1 MKQNLLFR
9 NKMKMLSSIA
19 FSLGMMFAIQQSNA
33 QTISSNQTGT
43 HNGYYWSFWTEGGGS
58 ASMTLGAGGN
68 YSTTW
73 SNIQNFTAGK
83 GWKVGTRDRV
93 VCFEGSYNGGSNG
106 FLAVYGWTKDPLIEY
121 YVVENHGQWD
131 PPGNTSDIKNVGS
144 FFSDGDT
151 YDVYQSQRVNKPS
164 IIGNATFYQF
174 WSVRRTK
181 RSSGTV
187 TFKNHVDQWEKSG
200 LKLGTTW
207 DYQIMESEGYGSS
220 GNSNITVLDCKPTC
234 ATAAPT
240 VTASV
245 TYEQGDVA
253 KQLTATGTNLKWYTV
268 ASAGTASSTAPTP
281 STSTIGSTTYYVSA
295 SGSCESERSLI
306 TVNVVSTYKLY
317 KVSAPITIDGTIDA
331 VWNDVNVKPMN
342 ATKLLSG
349 AVTNTTDLSG
359 YAKLLWDNTYLY
371 FLAVVTDDVKQND
384 SQNSYDDD
392 QVELYIDADNAKA
405 STYDA
410 NDTQYSFGWD
420 DGTIVGTIPSTA
432 SKTGIT
438 YSAVATT
445 TGYIIEARLPWTTIN
460 TSPAADKFIGID
472 FMINDDDNN
481 GTRDGK
487 LSWNASTDDAYQN
500 ASLFGTAKLSSQ
512 QLITGME
519 EYFNAENISVFP
531 NPASNDLY
539 VNGFANDFEYV
550 ISDYSGR
557 TILEGHS
564 AEKINITKL
573 DAGVYILKIKQGELT
588 KTIKISKL

>member
-1 MKQNLLFR
+1 MNRTLYFR
-9 NKMKMLSSIA
+9 GKMLCLAVFSSMLLLA
-19 FSLGMMFAIQQSNA
+19 TQQSNA
-33 QTISSNQTGT
+33 QTITSNQTGT
-43 HNGYYWSFWTEGGGS
+43 HNGYYYSFWTEGGGS

-73 SNIQNFTAGK
+73 TNIQNFTAGK
-83 GWKVGTRDRV
+83 GWRTGTRDRV
-93 VCFEGSYNGGSNG
+93 VCFEGQYNGGSNG

-121 YVVENHGQWD
+121 YVVESHGQWD

-220 GNSNITVLDCKPTC
+220 GSSNITVLTCNTC

-245 TYEQGDVA
+245 TYEVGDVA
-253 KQLTATGTNLKWYTV
+253 KQLTATGSNLKWYTV
-268 ASAGTASSTAPTP
+268 ATSGTASNTAPTP
-281 STSTIGSTTYYVSA
+281 NTSVAGKTTYYVSA
-295 SGSCESERSLI
+295 TGSCESERSAI
-306 TVNVVSTYKLY
+306 TVNVVNTYKLY
-317 KVSAPITIDGTIDA
+317 KVSTPITIDGAIDA
-331 VWNDVNVKPMN
+331 VWDDANVKPMN

-349 AVTNTTDLSG
+349 AVSNNADLSG
-359 YAKLLWDNTYLY
+359 YAKLLWDNNNLY
-371 FLAVVTDDVKQND
+371 FLAVVTDDTKQND
-384 SQNSYDDD
+384 SQSSYDDD
-392 QVELYIDADNAKA
+392 QVELYFDGNNEKAESYDDN
-405 STYDA
+405 DC
-410 NDTQYSFGWD
+410 QYSFGWN
-420 DGTIVGTIPSTA
+420 DGTVVGTIPSAA
-432 SKTGIT
+432 SKTNIT

-445 TGYIIEARLPWTTIN
+445 NGYVIEAKLPWSTIKG
-460 TSPAADKFIGID
+460 TATADKFIGVD

-487 LSWNASTDDAYQN
+487 LSWNSATDDAYQN
-500 ASLFGTAKLSSQ
+500 ASLFGTAKLSPQ
-512 QLITGME
+512 LLITGIE
-519 EYFNAENISVFP
+519 NTTFENISIFP
-531 NPASNDLY
+531 NPAANDVY
-539 VNGFANDFEYV
+539 VNGFVGDFEYA
-550 ISDYSGR
+550 IADQSGR
-557 TILEGHS
+557 AILEGK
-564 AEKINITKL
+564 ATERINIAELKS
-573 DAGVYILKIKQGELT
+573 GVYMLQVKQGDYSKVL
-588 KTIKISKL
+588 KISKF

>member
-1 MKQNLLFR
+1 MTKTMTCLVRIFTSSLFAFVLLLATQR
-9 NKMKMLSSIA
+9 SD
-19 FSLGMMFAIQQSNA
+19 A
-33 QTISSNQTGT
+33 QTISTNQTGT
-43 HNGYYWSFWTEGGGS
+43 HNGWYWSFWTEGGGT

-83 GWKVGTRDRV
+83 GWRTGTRDRV
-93 VCFEGSYNGGSNG
+93 VCFEGTYNGGSNG

-121 YVVENHGQWD
+121 YVVESHGQWD

-220 GNSNITVLDCKPTC
+220 GNSNITVLTCNTC
-234 ATAAPT
+234 ATTAPT
-240 VTASV
+240 VTSAV
-245 TYEQGDVA
+245 TYEVGDVS
-253 KQLTATGTNLKWYTV
+253 KQLTASGTNLKWYTV
-268 ASAGTASSTAPTP
+268 ETGGTASTTAPTP
-281 STSTIGSTTYYVSA
+281 NTTTAGKTTYYVSA
-295 SGSCESERSLI
+295 TGSCESARSAI
-306 TVNVVSTYKLY
+306 TVNVVSTYKLF
-317 KVSAPITIDGTIDA
+317 KVSAPVTVDGTIDE
-331 VWNDVNVKPMN
+331 VWNDVNAKPLN

-349 AVTNTTDLSG
+349 TVSNSADLSG

-371 FLAVVTDDVKQND
+371 FLAVITDNVKQND

-410 NDTQYSFGWD
+410 NDCQYSFGYN
-420 DGTIVGTIPSTA
+420 DGTVVGTIPTTA

-445 TGYIIEARLPWTTIN
+445 DGYIIEARIPWTTIN
-460 TSPAADKFIGID
+460 TTPAADKLIGID
-472 FMINDDDNN
+472 FMLNDDDDN

-487 LSWNASTDDAYQN
+487 MSWNAATDDAYQN
-500 ASLFGTAKLSSQ
+500 ASLFGTAKLSNQ
-512 QLITGME
+512 QLVTGI
-519 EYFNAENISVFP
+519 ENFAIDHSAVFP
-531 NPASNDLY
+531 NPATNELY
-539 VNGFANDFEYV
+539 VTGFSNQFEYT
-550 ISDYSGR
+550 ITDYTGR
-557 TILEGHS
+557 TILEGQS
-564 AEKINITKL
+564 AEKITISEL
-573 DAGVYILKIKQGELT
+573 ESGVYLLKIRQGDRVKLT
-588 KTIKISKL
+588 KISKL

>member
-1 MKQNLLFR
+1 MTTTTTFLTRIIFGLFTLALL
-9 NKMKMLSSIA
+9 SI
-19 FSLGMMFAIQQSNA
+19 QSNA

-43 HNGYYWSFWTEGGGS
+43 HNGYYWSFWTEGGGT
-58 ASMTLGAGGN
+58 ASMTLGPGGN

-83 GWKVGTRDRV
+83 GWRTGTRDRV
-93 VCFEGSYNGGSNG
+93 VCFEGTYNGGSNG

-121 YVVENHGQWD
+121 YVVESHGQWD
-131 PPGNTSDIKNVGS
+131 PPGNTSDIQTLGS
-144 FFSDGDT
+144 FYSDGDT
-151 YDVYQSQRVNKPS
+151 YDVYRSQRVNKPS

-187 TFKNHVDQWEKSG
+187 TFKNHVEKWESYG
-200 LKLGTTW
+200 LNLGTTW

-220 GNSNITVLDCKPTC
+220 GNSNITVLTCNTC

-240 VTASV
+240 VTASI

-268 ASAGTASSTAPTP
+268 ATGGTASTTAPTP
-281 STSTIGSTTYYVSA
+281 NTSAIGSTVYYVSA
-295 SGSCESERSLI
+295 TGSCESERSAI

-317 KVSAPITIDGTIDA
+317 KTPSPITIDGIIDEA
-331 VWNDVNVKPMN
+331 WNDANIKPMN

-349 AVTNTTDLSG
+349 AVTNSADLSG

-371 FLAVVTDDVKQND
+371 FLAVVTDDTKQND
-384 SQNSYDDD
+384 SPESYNDD
-392 QVELYIDADNAKA
+392 QVELYVDANNAKS

-410 NDTQYSFGWD
+410 NDCQYSFGWN
-420 DGTIVGTIPSTA
+420 DGTVVGTIPTA
-432 SKTGIT
+432 YSKTGIT

-445 TGYIIEARLPWTTIN
+445 NGYIIEARLPWSTIN
-460 TSPAADKFIGID
+460 TSPTADKLIGID

-487 LSWNASTDDAYQN
+487 LSWNAATDDAYQN
-500 ASLFGTAKLSSQ
+500 ASLFGTGKLLNQ
-512 QLITGME
+512 QVVTGME
-519 EYFNAENISVFP
+519 DFIIENAAVFP
-531 NPASNDLY
+531 NPATSDLY
-539 VNGFANDFEYV
+539 ITGFANSFEYV
-550 ISDYSGR
+550 VSDYAGR
-557 TILEGHS
+557 TVMQGMGT
-564 AEKINITKL
+564 EKINIREL
-573 DAGVYILKIKQGELT
+573 EAGVYILKLKQGERT
-588 KTIKISKL
+588 KTMKISKL

>member
-9 NKMKMLSSIA
+9 IKTKLLSSIA
-19 FSLGMMFAIQQSNA
+19 FSLGMLFAIQQSNA

-43 HNGYYWSFWTEGGGS
+43 HNGYYWSFWTEGGGT
-58 ASMTLGAGGN
+58 ASMTLGAAGN

-73 SNIQNFTAGK
+73 SSIQNFTAGK
-83 GWKVGTRDRV
+83 GWKTGTRDRV
-93 VCFEGSYNGGSNG
+93 VCFEGTYNGGTNG

-121 YVVENHGQWD
+121 YVVESHGQWD
-131 PPGNTSDIKNVGS
+131 PPGNTADIKNVGS

-207 DYQIMESEGYGSS
+207 DYQIMETEGYGSS

-253 KQLTATGTNLKWYTV
+253 KQLSATGSNLKWYTV
-268 ASAGTASSTAPTP
+268 ASAGTATSTAPTP
-281 STSTIGSTTYYVSA
+281 STSATGSTTYYVSA
-295 SGSCESERSLI
+295 TGSCESERSAI
-306 TVNVVSTYKLY
+306 TVNVVSTYKLF
-317 KVSAPITIDGTIDA
+317 KVGSPITVDGTIDA
-331 VWNDVNVKPMN
+331 VWNDANVKQMN
-342 ATKLLSG
+342 ASKLLSG
-349 AVTNTTDLSG
+349 TVSNAADLSG

-371 FLAVVTDDVKQND
+371 FLAVVTDDTKQND

-392 QVELYIDADNAKA
+392 QVELYIDANNAKA
-405 STYDA
+405 SAYDA
-410 NDTQYSFGWD
+410 NDCQYSFGWN
-420 DGTIVGTIPSTA
+420 DGTVVGTIPSA
-432 SKTGIT
+432 YSKTGIT

-445 TGYIIEARLPWTTIN
+445 NGYIIEARLPWTTIN
-460 TSPAADKFIGID
+460 ATPAADKLLGID

-481 GTRDGK
+481 GERDAK
-487 LSWNASTDDAYQN
+487 LSWNAATDQAYTD
-500 ASLFGTAKLSSQ
+500 ASLFGTAKLNSQ

-519 EYFNAENISVFP
+519 DNSGIESFSVFP
-531 NPASNDLY
+531 NPATNDLFIT
-539 VNGFANDFEYV
+539 GFSNEFEYV

-557 TILEGHS
+557 AILEGQS
-564 AEKINITKL
+564 SEKINIATL
-573 DAGVYILKIKQGELT
+573 ETGVYILKVKHGDQT